1 MSDLIEKSEFS
12 NYLYIS
18 SVILILTEDYHGRSQ
33 IIILFN
39 IDTKFY
45 GGTMYKDLNQVQLC
59 GTILNMY
66 IPQEK
71 PMRMILTLKCGNN
84 NYPKVFITDHLA
96 QCVSKGYKTGDRIG
110 VIGNMQSSNKKV
122 GTVTTIFVT
131 EIFKP
136 KSDIEDQNYFILA
149 GEIVG
154 VKTFTDSNICRIL
167 IKTTI
172 MGRESVTPVTFYQPD
187 PRLFWAVSDNPT
199 IMIGGNV
206 QTTKR
211 KSGNKFNYFQN
222 FVADFPKG

>member
-1 MSDLIEKSEFS
+1 MFS
-12 NYLYIS
+12 LPS
-18 SVILILTEDYHGRSQ
+18 
-33 IIILFN
+33 
-39 IDTKFY
+39 
-45 GGTMYKDLNQVQLC
+45 
-59 GTILNMY
+59 
-66 IPQEK
+66 
-71 PMRMILTLKCGNN
+71 
-84 NYPKVFITDHLA
+84 
-96 QCVSKGYKTGDRIG
+96 
-110 VIGNMQSSNKKV
+110 
-122 GTVTTIFVT
+122 VT

-154 VKTFTDSNICRIL
+154 VKTFTESNISRIL